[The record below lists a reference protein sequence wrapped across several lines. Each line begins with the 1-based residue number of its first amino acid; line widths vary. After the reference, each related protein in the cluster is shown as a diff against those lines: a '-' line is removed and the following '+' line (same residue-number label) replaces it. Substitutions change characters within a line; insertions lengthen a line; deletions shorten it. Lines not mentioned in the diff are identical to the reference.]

1 MPTTHRG
8 RRDVLA
14 TVGGIALAGLAGCSG
29 VTEQSFEA
37 TPVVLPEDDREN
49 LVLAETAA
57 DSETTTRDGPTGN
70 VQVEITNHAR
80 VYRRGPAS
88 RGE

>member
-1 MPTTHRG
+1 M
-8 RRDVLA
+8 
-14 TVGGIALAGLAGCSG
+14 
-29 VTEQSFEA
+29 TEQSFEA
-37 TPVVLPEDDREN
+37 TPVVLPEDDREK

-57 DSETTTRDGPTGN
+57 DSETTTREGPAD
-70 VQVEITNHAR
+70 QVEVRITNHAR

>member
-1 MPTTHRG
+1 M
-8 RRDVLA
+8 LA
-14 TVGGIALAGLAGCSG
+14 TVGGIALAGVAGCSE

-37 TPVVLPEDDREN
+37 TPVQLPEDDREK

-57 DSETTTRDGPTGN
+57 NSEATTRDGPTGN
-70 VQVEITNHAR
+70 VEVEITNHAR

>member
-1 MPTTHRG
+1 MPTRHRG

-14 TVGGIALAGLAGCSG
+14 TVGGIALAGVAGCSE

-37 TPVVLPEDDREN
+37 TPVQLPEDDREK

-57 DSETTTRDGPTGN
+57 NSEATTRDGPTGN
-70 VQVEITNHAR
+70 VEVEITNHAR

>member
-1 MPTTHRG
+1 
-8 RRDVLA
+8 VLA
-14 TVGGIALAGLAGCSG
+14 TVGGVALAGLAGCSG
-29 VTEQSFEA
+29 ATEQSFEA
-37 TPVVLPEDDREN
+37 TPVQLPEGAREET
-49 LVLAETAA
+49 VLAETAA

-70 VQVEITNHAR
+70 VEVEITNHAR